1 MHPIRQFRLSRRTLL
16 RGAGAALALPWLEV
30 MSPRSARAKAK
41 DRPPVR
47 LGCLYLPNG
56 SPSEAWTPKSVDGK
70 ITALTNEMASLRPFM
85 GDLQI
90 ITGLQS
96 ELRGSHPAAGATWLI
111 RPAPEGDRI
120 SARRGVGGASMDQL
134 VARAL
139 GGDTPFASLEL
150 ITKPEGSFG
159 RSILRN
165 NISWSSPTTPVPRET
180 EPLAIFNRL
189 TGRGPADPGARRDD
203 RQSIL
208 DTVAADAR
216 SLRTRVSAADR
227 DKLDEYFEAVR
238 AVEKR
243 LELSRQKAKAQLDQ
257 RLANAVAPPAG
268 IPENHETYLRLM
280 FDMMV
285 LAYWTDST
293 RVATFMLDHEQSNR
307 YFDFLPGVKG
317 MWHALS
323 HWRDISGRTED
334 DDGKTSW
341 TSREVK
347 RAQYLKVIAWHH
359 LQVAYFLNRLKSIR
373 EGDGTLLDHSLILY
387 GSPFAD
393 GHEHASKQLPLMLA
407 GHANGQLQTGI
418 HRSHHGKPL
427 EGIYLSVMD
436 RLGLRVEQFGG
447 TDTAL
452 LI

>member
-1 MHPIRQFRLSRRTLL
+1 MRPFRQFRLSRRTLL

-30 MSPRSARAKAK
+30 MTPRSIRAAAAK
-41 DRPPVR
+41 PPVR

-56 SPSEAWTPKSVDGK
+56 SPPEAWSPKSTAGK
-70 ITALTNEMASLRPFM
+70 ITALTSEMAALRPFM

-96 ELRGSHPAAGATWLI
+96 ELRGSHPAAGATWLV

-134 VARAL
+134 VAKAI
-139 GGDTPFASLEL
+139 GSDTPFTSLEL

-165 NISWSSPTTPVPRET
+165 NISWSSATTPLPRET
-180 EPLAIFNRL
+180 EPRAIFNRL
-189 TGRGPADPGARRDD
+189 TGRGPAAGGPRRDD

-208 DTVAADAR
+208 DAIAADAR
-216 SLRTRVSAADR
+216 SLRTRVSVADR

-243 LELSRQKAKAQLDQ
+243 LELSSKESQARLDQ
-257 RLANAVAPPAG
+257 RLAQATPPPAG
-268 IPENHETYLRLM
+268 IPEDHEAYLRLM

-307 YFDFLPGVKG
+307 YFNFLPGVKG

-341 TSREVK
+341 TSRDVK
-347 RAQYLKVIAWHH
+347 RAQYLKVIEWHH
-359 LQVAYFLNRLKSIR
+359 RQVAYFFNRLKSIR

-393 GHEHASKQLPLMLA
+393 GHEHASKQLPVMLA
-407 GHANGQLQTGI
+407 GHANGQLQPGM
-418 HRSHHGKPL
+418 HRSHQGKPL
-427 EGIYLSVMD
+427 EGIYLSMMD
-436 RLGLRVEQFGG
+436 KLGVRVEAFGG
-447 TDTAL
+447 TDNAL
-452 LI
+452 EI